1 MDSFKLNSKW
11 FPLITSLICM
21 VFSIV
26 MVIISSFVLVYMS
39 NFCELPY
46 EDNKSEVTLCYVPL
60 VFNIIGA
67 FIIISII
74 IGYLEFVWKNYRIV
88 FAYGLLLS
96 VLVVLLIGTSIAVFG
111 LSKVKVL
118 RLVEFGKQ
126 YQFYQWYFVTKIVLT
141 YCEKTLF

>member
-1 MDSFKLNSKW
+1 MDDFKLNSKW

-21 VFSIV
+21 IFSIV
-26 MVIISSFVLVYMS
+26 MVSMSSYVLVYMS

-60 VFNIIGA
+60 IFNIIGA

-74 IGYLEFVWKNYRIV
+74 IGYLTFVWKNYRIV
-88 FAYGLLLS
+88 FSYGLLLS
-96 VLVVLLIGTSIAVFG
+96 VLLVLLIGTSITVFG

-118 RLVEFGKQ
+118 MHSMIR
-126 YQFYQWYFVTKIVLT
+126 WYDQTKYWNYI
-141 YCEKTLF
+141 CPF